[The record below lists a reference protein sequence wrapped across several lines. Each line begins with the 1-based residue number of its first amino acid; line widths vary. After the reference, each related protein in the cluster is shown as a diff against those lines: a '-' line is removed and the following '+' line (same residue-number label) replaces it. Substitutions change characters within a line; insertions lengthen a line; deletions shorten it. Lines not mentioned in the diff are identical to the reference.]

1 MASFD
6 FFHELRDD
14 IPYNL
19 HSHTQFCDGRASM
32 EEMAAA
38 AMAEGFSHWGFSPHS
53 PVPLTS
59 PCNMAADNVT
69 AYLSEAE
76 RLRNIYRGR
85 MKIYAA
91 MEIDYLGPDWGPSH
105 PFFTS
110 LPLDYC
116 IGSVHI
122 IPTQDGNRIDV
133 DGSPAR
139 FAQYLKE
146 HFHNDLDYVVS
157 TYFKQSLAMVKAGGF
172 EIIGHL
178 DKLRLNASAVRH
190 DIESSQCYRTGV
202 ETLIH
207 EIILTGITVEINTK
221 HYEATGRFFPA
232 PELWQMLR
240 GTGVP
245 IVVNSDAH
253 HPHLISASRT
263 EAIRMLRQTAGA

>member
-1 MASFD
+1 
-6 FFHELRDD
+6 
-14 IPYNL
+14 
-19 HSHTQFCDGRASM
+19 
-32 EEMAAA
+32 
-38 AMAEGFSHWGFSPHS
+38 
-53 PVPLTS
+53 
-59 PCNMAADNVT
+59 
-69 AYLSEAE
+69 
-76 RLRNIYRGR
+76 
-85 MKIYAA
+85 
-91 MEIDYLGPDWGPSH
+91 
-105 PFFTS
+105 
-110 LPLDYC
+110 
-116 IGSVHI
+116 
-122 IPTQDGNRIDV
+122 
-133 DGSPAR
+133 
-139 FAQYLKE
+139 
-146 HFHNDLDYVVS
+146 
-157 TYFKQSLAMVKAGGF
+157 MVKAGGF